1 MKVFQSMKNEFIF
14 HVSLSISTFLSL
26 TLLFLLNLSLSPLSH
41 HSILTK
47 DILKSY
53 LSNYFEVKLTLI
65 NIFML
70 S

>member
-26 TLLFLLNLSLSPLSH
+26 TLLFLLNLSLPPLSH

-47 DILKSY
+47 DIL
-53 LSNYFEVKLTLI
+53 
-65 NIFML
+65 
-70 S
+70 